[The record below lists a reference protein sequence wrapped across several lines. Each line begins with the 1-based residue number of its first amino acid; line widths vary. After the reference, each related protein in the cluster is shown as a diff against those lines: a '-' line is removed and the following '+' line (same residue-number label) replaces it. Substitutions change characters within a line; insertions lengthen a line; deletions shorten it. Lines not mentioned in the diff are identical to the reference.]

1 MQNQS
6 FLMRLEDFQ
15 VQPSTNNLCFPKFS
29 IENINIWKN
38 RAKRALNL
46 GISWSQFP
54 NENSNFWV
62 ILNIYVKFYFP
73 KRMCEIR
80 KFQKKNSK
88 SWIIQRDNSRLGHP

>member
-1 MQNQS
+1 
-6 FLMRLEDFQ
+6 MRLIYAESILFNAIRRFSS
-15 VQPSTNNLCFPKFS
+15 STFNKQSCFPKFS

-62 ILNIYVKFYFP
+62 ILKIYVKFYFP

-80 KFQKKNSK
+80 KFQKKFQIVDYST
-88 SWIIQRDNSRLGHP
+88 